1 MPTPNASPPSTMQKE
16 HGYYRLLK
24 KNLAFRNLWYGQVVS
39 ELGDW
44 LNSIAIYALILELGG
59 SGVALAASMMAKLL
73 PFVVV
78 SPIAGVVID
87 RMSRKKI
94 MIASDILRFLAV
106 LGLLWVGQKDDLWL
120 LYVLVTVEVA
130 LSAFFEPARSAIIP
144 SITQKEDLVTAN
156 ALGGAT
162 WSVMLA
168 LGAGLGG
175 VVVSLCGIRTAFVID
190 ALSFLLSA
198 GFIARIQYPADD
210 KKTNP
215 LSPTVQG
222 GFKDLIAGVR
232 YLSTEPVVLVVS
244 LLKSGLA
251 VAGGIM
257 TIIPLYAYQL
267 FTTPSAVSFGVGVMY
282 SSRGVGAALG
292 PMLVKR
298 FFGDSYRVLQIAIS
312 VSFFLEAIAYLAFS
326 NSHTLWSA
334 SLSLGMS
341 TLFGSVIWVF
351 SSTLLHMEAED
362 RYLGR
367 VFGSE
372 LAMMTLVM
380 GMSNLG
386 AGIAVDRFGL
396 TPNEVMFWV
405 GMIFF
410 IPGILWTFFF
420 LSVRP
425 RLKQRKDLTCGL
437 ITLPAIAPERADA

>member
-1 MPTPNASPPSTMQKE
+1 MQKDS
-16 HGYYRLLK
+16 YYRLLK
-24 KNLAFRNLWYGQVVS
+24 KNPALRNLWYGQVVS

-44 LNSIAIYALILELGG
+44 LNSIAIYALILQLGG
-59 SGVALAASMMAKLL
+59 SGMALAGTMIAKLM

-94 MIASDILRFLAV
+94 MIASDILRFFAV
-106 LGLLWVGQKDDLWL
+106 LGLLWVGEKDDLWL
-120 LYVLVTVEVA
+120 LYALVILEVA

-144 SITQKEDLVTAN
+144 SISRKEDLVTAN

-168 LGAGLGG
+168 VGSALGG

-190 ALSFLLSA
+190 ALSFLISA
-198 GFIARIQYPADD
+198 WFIARIPYPADNG
-210 KKTNP
+210 KTLRP
-215 LSPTVQG
+215 AAG
-222 GFKDLIAGVR
+222 GIRDLIEGAR
-232 YLSTEPVVLVVS
+232 YLLAKPVVLAVS

-251 VAGGIM
+251 IAGGIM
-257 TIIPLYAYQL
+257 TIIPLYAHQL
-267 FTTPSAVSFGVGVMY
+267 FTSPSAVSFGIGAMY

-292 PMLVKR
+292 PLLVKR
-298 FFGDSYRVLQIAIS
+298 FFGDSTRVLHIAIS
-312 VSFFLEAIAYLAFS
+312 ASFFLEALAYLLFS
-326 NSHTLWSA
+326 CSHALWSA
-334 SLSLGMS
+334 SLSLGIS

-362 RYLGR
+362 LYLGR
-367 VFGSE
+367 IFGSE
-372 LAMMTLVM
+372 LAVMTLVM

-386 AGIAVDRFGL
+386 VGIAIDRFGL
-396 TPNEVMFWV
+396 TPNEIMFWM

-425 RLKQRKDLTCGL
+425 RLGQGGPVQ
-437 ITLPAIAPERADA
+437 IHPENSAVAAQERALL